1 MLKAKLGQITVY
13 GSTFNP
19 YSQESTHTRMALYIL
34 DKYKDQVTLK
44 FADLNQEVIQAHLS
58 CTK

>member
-1 MLKAKLGQITVY
+1 MLKTKLGQITVY

-19 YSQESTHTRMALYIL
+19 FGYESTNTRMALYIL

-44 FADLNQEVIQAHLS
+44 FADLN
-58 CTK
+58 